1 MLAEMNKS
9 QLEIVEAAADCF
21 ANYGADAVSIDDIAR
36 HLNATKG
43 RIYHHFRSKS
53 ELLCAVRMRSV
64 SLMYDQIAPIVA
76 SASDP
81 LDAMKQMAFTHV
93 QLILGHHSY
102 HRVVSEDFR
111 VFFNRSTTP
120 DERRQIE
127 EIIEKRTAYEE
138 LFRGVIQKGMDSGV
152 FAKRPISLTV
162 HSLITLLNSPSIWYS
177 PRPGQTQDDRDAIAH
192 DLAAMALGALGVKV

>member
-1 MLAEMNKS
+1 MNKS
-9 QLEIVEAAADCF
+9 QLEILEAAADCF

-36 HLNATKG
+36 HLHATKG

-64 SLMYDQIAPIVA
+64 SLMFDQIAPIVD
-76 SASDP
+76 SIDDP
-81 LDAMKQMAFTHV
+81 LEAMKKMAFTHV
-93 QLILGHHSY
+93 QLILGHHSF

-120 DERRQIE
+120 DERRQIQ
-127 EIIEKRTAYEE
+127 EIIDKRTAYEN
-138 LFRGVIQKGMDSGV
+138 LFREVLRKGMKSGV
-152 FAKRPISLTV
+152 FAERPISLTV

-177 PRPGQTQDDRDAIAH
+177 PRPNQTQDDRDVIAR
-192 DLAAMALGALGVKV
+192 DLAQMALGALGVKDA